1 MPVCIEDC
9 VFEGQNIVQFIQLSD
24 MSERMFVLFATTGP
38 LLDDLQH
45 DDHEESVHA
54 PLQNTIDGGKGD
66 PFEIGFEMV
75 TISDLR

>member
-1 MPVCIEDC
+1 
-9 VFEGQNIVQFIQLSD
+9 
-24 MSERMFVLFATTGP
+24 MFVLFATTGP